1 MTPRLAAGDASG
13 LDRALRRVAGEV
25 PLSAV
30 HETFGIRLVE
40 ASPGRASA
48 RCDVS
53 PWLADATGLLASGA
67 AAVVADIA
75 LGSAALTTMDA
86 GYASTTVQLRLD
98 HLRAVEPTATAFT
111 ASAAVDHSARG
122 SLLVHGEVL
131 DDAGQRVAR
140 TSARCLMVAG
150 SGEQAEAPAVPGRRV
165 TDPGGAAALAGWLAA
180 RGGPAAAPRAY
191 PPVVELLSIRAAAE
205 GSGRFLV
212 TAPASGSL
220 ANAFGGLMG
229 GALTLLVE
237 QALTLTA
244 LDAVGAGYSV
254 RPVDLHVTFLRQ
266 AVADGSLL
274 GSATRVVRC
283 GRRIVDVA
291 ADVTDA
297 RGRLVA
303 TARGACLR
311 LSDL

>member
-1 MTPRLAAGDASG
+1 MTMTPRLAAGDASG

-25 PLSAV
+25 TLSAV

-40 ASPGRASA
+40 ASPGRACA

-53 PWLADATGLLASGA
+53 PWLADATGMIASGA

-75 LGSAALTTMDA
+75 LGSAALTTLDA

-98 HLRAVEPTATAFT
+98 HLRAVEPTATSFT

-140 TSARCLMVAG
+140 TSARCLTVAG
-150 SGEQAEAPAVPGRRV
+150 SGEQAGAPGVPGRPV
-165 TDPGGAAALAGWLAA
+165 TSPGGAAALAGWLAA
-180 RGGPAAAPRAY
+180 RSGPA
-191 PPVVELLSIRAAAE
+191 PVVELLSLRAAAQ
-205 GSGRFLV
+205 GAGRFLV

-244 LDAVGAGYSV
+244 LDAVGAGSSV

-274 GSATRVVRC
+274 RSATRVVRC

-311 LSDL
+311 LSEP